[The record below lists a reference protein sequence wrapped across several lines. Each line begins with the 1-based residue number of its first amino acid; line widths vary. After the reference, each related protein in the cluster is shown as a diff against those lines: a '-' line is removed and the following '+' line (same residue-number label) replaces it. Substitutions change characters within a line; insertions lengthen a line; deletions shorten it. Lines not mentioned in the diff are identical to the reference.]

1 MRLPSTPTAL
11 ALLCVPSVAFAHHDP
26 RMLGHHWEVPAYINE
41 IHIQFAGMAAA
52 GLLYAVGALMLRAAR
67 RRREANQ

>member
-1 MRLPSTPTAL
+1 MRMSRTPVAL
-11 ALLCVPSVAFAHHDP
+11 ALLCVPSVVFAHHDA

-52 GLLYAVGALMLRAAR
+52 GLLYAVGALVRRAAR
-67 RRREANQ
+67 RRREARQ